1 MEPRR
6 ISRTDAAKREGWVVM
21 NTFTLLAPII
31 AVLPRLSFGDR
42 WRLYEARKREL
53 QAADLPADEY
63 EAAIAELVEEL
74 GV

>member
-1 MEPRR
+1 
-6 ISRTDAAKREGWVVM
+6 M

>member
-1 MEPRR
+1 MSALP
-6 ISRTDAAKREGWVVM
+6 IP
-21 NTFTLLAPII
+21 TLPETLTTPDDD
-31 AVLPRLSFGDR
+31 LCSPWQS
-42 WRLYEARKREL
+42 YEARKREL